1 MFLYLNDYQ
10 QKRVLPIRIFYA
22 FGTIDLLEEN
32 TINSITILK
41 QILQFKKNTTKNYF
55 KNSLSFNF
63 GIVSGNIVLN
73 NEGLKQELSN
83 EYFRF
88 SNNLKSIF
96 IRKTKACIFFILRI
110 KQNSTRTARKSRTV

>member
-1 MFLYLNDYQ
+1 MFYLNDYQ
-10 QKRVLPIRIFYA
+10 QQKGFTNTQFFTPS
-22 FGTIDLLEEN
+22 GTIDLLEE
-32 TINSITILK
+32 IQSIL
-41 QILQFKKNTTKNYF
+41 LQFFANKFYKNTTKNYF
-55 KNSLSFNF
+55 KNSLSFKAF

-96 IRKTKACIFFILRI
+96 H
-110 KQNSTRTARKSRTV
+110 

>member
-1 MFLYLNDYQ
+1 MHCVNVSYLNDYQ
-10 QKRVLPIRIFYA
+10 QKGFTNTQFFTPS
-22 FGTIDLLEEN
+22 GTIDLLEEN
-32 TINSITILK
+32 TINSITILCK
-41 QILQFKKNTTKNYF
+41 QILHFKKNTTKNYF
-55 KNSLSFNF
+55 KNSLSFKAF

-96 IRKTKACIFFILRI
+96 H
-110 KQNSTRTARKSRTV
+110 